1 MRQNYKRLL
10 AALVLMS
17 ATQTSSVV
25 QAEGIRLV
33 GPSGEVQSSP
43 SYAEDIERAL
53 PAPPANTQPSRFFG
67 PTGENQTLWSIA
79 SELRPSRGVTVQ
91 QTLLAIYRINPQAF
105 ENQNIH
111 ELIPGSRLR
120 VPSLEQVQSATTA
133 QAVAIMK
140 AHEAKLKQPK
150 PTNRA
155 TPAQRVTEQPKPQ
168 IKVEPKPAA
177 KPETV
182 AATEPKP
189 TPKTIPVIP
198 APPVTTSPQGEKQVS
213 ALKDKLQGS
222 QSELESLEA
231 KNHRLRL
238 MLSEVQSEVETLKS
252 ELNDEE
258 RIRSEVEKLLAEERQ
273 RLAEQQ
279 RMQPSTM
286 DKILS
291 NGWLV
296 GLAAL
301 IPGALIALLVVM
313 LLGRRSKAKEEDAAA
328 QEQKNVDPLAAPI
341 GLAAADEL
349 DEELTLDDELF
360 ADEDIN
366 TQSLQEEKSDLE
378 EDVFANLDD
387 EELDFNLEGDDDPFA
402 DIGDDGDLDV
412 GLDEFESSNNGIQV
426 NGEEKALG
434 LEEMERALDEVA
446 PELEVLDD
454 DESGFDLSD
463 DANEKSDSLSDDAF
477 AELLAADEPSEEL
490 PSDTVDQDML
500 DDLFAELG
508 NDDFDLDTDEP
519 ELKQPV
525 SDDDFSVGEASD
537 DDIDKLLAQ
546 YEQPASESEVREAD
560 ANEGPVLDEN
570 STELLDE
577 LIDFDEDDTDE
588 FDPLNELEAISGFEG
603 DDSIEELDA
612 DSTDLLDELI
622 DDVTSELDEETEADL
637 DPFDDLIREDES
649 PEQNKSEEEELLKSL
664 GFGESDADEKPSP
677 VVESEQTHE
686 DQDIES
692 GLDIDA
698 LLSESQ
704 PDTQQAVEDQPLTE
718 PEATSEPFSSDEFL
732 GDLED
737 LSPEND
743 PLMSELDDLFE
754 SDSEELLPTEQEKA
768 DFSAEL
774 DALFDSEDD
783 LPQQVEKTQA
793 EIEEASSLQQEATD
807 TDSTQEPSVESDAE
821 VQPHVEQEEDIPAF
835 TPTPNTI
842 ENEFGVPQE
851 EDWLLDEP
859 ELEPETES
867 TNDSEEEFNF
877 DELDLPEFS
886 EEDALAS
893 MAGEPALET
902 SESVESEQ
910 VEAGLPTESED
921 EFNFDELDLPEFSEE
936 DALASMADEPE
947 LETSESVKPE
957 QVEADLS
964 AESEE
969 EFNFDELD
977 LPEFSE
983 EDALVS
989 MAGEPALET
998 SESVKPEQVEADL
1011 PTESEE
1017 EFNFD
1022 ELDLPEFSEEDALA
1036 SMAGGPALETSESV
1050 EPEQVEADL
1059 PTESEDEFN
1068 FDELDLPEFSEE
1080 DALASMTDEPELETS
1095 ESVEPE
1101 QVEADLPTESEDEF
1115 NFDELDLPEF
1125 SEEDALAS
1133 MADEPELETSE
1144 SVEPEQVE
1152 ADLPAESEDEFNF
1165 DELDLPEFSEEDALA
1180 SMVDE
1185 PELETSESIELEQV
1199 EADLPTESE
1208 EEFNFDE
1215 LDLPEFSE
1223 EDALASME
1231 EEPELPSS
1239 ETADI
1244 EPISGEDEELSFD
1257 DQDLPEFNEEDVL
1270 ASMNEGASGS
1280 PKVEAET
1287 SRPAIQADNDHDALF
1302 EVFAQQN
1309 GFDTDPEVQPTATEG
1324 EPLSNLDD
1332 ESSMANLLAEDA
1344 NSEVFEG
1351 KLDSD
1356 TIASAGMDFETMLD
1370 VGDDWDGFKP
1380 AADNVSSTEEVPEDQ
1395 RDVWNSSD
1403 ALSQPEIAQENW
1415 AEQSDLDDFD
1425 PKKNQFMTIDEL
1437 MAQVDREG
1445 GEFEEEDLKL
1455 DVGLN
1460 EFPDVI
1466 GEIGDIDV
1474 DSNAE
1479 AAGKLDLA
1487 KIYLEMND
1495 SQGAIKLLE
1504 EAIVYGE
1511 DDIRREAKSL
1521 IDAINGR

>member
-222 QSELESLEA
+222 QSELESLEE

-313 LLGRRSKAKEEDAAA
+313 LLGRRSKAKGEEAAA
-328 QEQKNVDPLAAPI
+328 QEQQNVDPLAAPI

-463 DANEKSDSLSDDAF
+463 DVNEKSDSLSDDAF

-649 PEQNKSEEEELLKSL
+649 PELNKSEEEELLKSL
-664 GFGESDADEKPSP
+664 GFGEPDADEKPSS

-704 PDTQQAVEDQPLTE
+704 PDTQQAAKEQPLTE
-718 PEATSEPFSSDEFL
+718 PEAASEPFSSDEFL

-737 LSPEND
+737 LTPEND

-783 LPQQVEKTQA
+783 LPQQVEKTQT

-807 TDSTQEPSVESDAE
+807 TDSTQEPSVESGAE

-902 SESVESEQ
+902 SESVE
-910 VEAGLPTESED
+910 
-921 EFNFDELDLPEFSEE
+921 
-936 DALASMADEPE
+936 
-947 LETSESVKPE
+947 PE
-957 QVEADLS
+957 QI
-964 AESEE
+964 
-969 EFNFDELD
+969 
-977 LPEFSE
+977 
-983 EDALVS
+983 
-989 MAGEPALET
+989 
-998 SESVKPEQVEADL
+998 EADL
-1011 PTESEE
+1011 PAESEE

-1036 SMAGGPALETSESV
+1036 SMAGEPA
-1050 EPEQVEADL
+1050 
-1059 PTESEDEFN
+1059 
-1068 FDELDLPEFSEE
+1068 
-1080 DALASMTDEPELETS
+1080 
-1095 ESVEPE
+1095 
-1101 QVEADLPTESEDEF
+1101 
-1115 NFDELDLPEF
+1115 
-1125 SEEDALAS
+1125 
-1133 MADEPELETSE
+1133 LETSE

-1180 SMVDE
+1180 SMAGE
-1185 PELETSESIELEQV
+1185 PTLETSESVKPEQVEADLSAESEEEFNFDELDLPEFSEDDALASMAGEPALETSESVEPEQV

-1270 ASMNEGASGS
+1270 ASMNEGAPES

-1474 DSNAE
+1474 DNNAE

>member
-120 VPSLEQVQSATTA
+120 VPSLEQVQSATTE

-168 IKVEPKPAA
+168 IKVEPKPVAP
-177 KPETV
+177 KPETTV
-182 AATEPKP
+182 AAEPKP
-189 TPKTIPVIP
+189 VQKTIPVIP
-198 APPVTTSPQGEKQVS
+198 APPVNTSPQGEKQVS

-222 QSELESLEA
+222 QSELESLEE

-238 MLSEVQSEVETLKS
+238 MLSEVQSEVETLKN

-279 RMQPSTM
+279 RMQPRTV

-301 IPGALIALLVVM
+301 IPGALLALLVVM
-313 LLGRRSKAKEEDAAA
+313 LLGRRSKNKEEEPAA
-328 QEQKNVDPLAAPI
+328 QSPQETDPLAAPI
-341 GLAAADEL
+341 GLAATDEL

-366 TQSLQEEKSDLE
+366 TQATQEEKPDLE

-402 DIGDDGDLDV
+402 GIGDDGDLDV

-454 DESGFDLSD
+454 DEAGFDLSD
-463 DANEKSDSLSDDAF
+463 DTNEKADSLSDDAF

-525 SDDDFSVGEASD
+525 SDDDFSAGEASD

-546 YEQPASESEVREAD
+546 YEQPVTESTEVEGDASEDV
-560 ANEGPVLDEN
+560 VLDEN
-570 STELLDE
+570 STDLLDE
-577 LIDFDEDDTDE
+577 LIDFDEDETDDE
-588 FDPLNELEAISGFEG
+588 FDPLNELEALSGFEG

-612 DSTDLLDELI
+612 DSTDLLDEII
-622 DDVTSELDEETEADL
+622 DDVTPELDEETGTETEL

-649 PEQNKSEEEELLKSL
+649 PAQTKSEEEELLASL
-664 GFGESDADEKPSP
+664 GFGEPDGDEKPSSIA
-677 VVESEQTHE
+677 ESEPAHE
-686 DQDIES
+686 EPEIES

-698 LLSESQ
+698 LLSDSQ
-704 PDTQQAVEDQPLTE
+704 PDPQQTAPEQPLTE
-718 PEATSEPFSSDEFL
+718 PETDSEPFSSDEFL

-754 SDSEELLPTEQEKA
+754 SDSEELQPTEQEKA

-774 DALFDSEDD
+774 DALFDTEDD
-783 LPQQVEKTQA
+783 LTQQQVEEPQA
-793 EIEEASSLQQEATD
+793 EIEE
-807 TDSTQEPSVESDAE
+807 PSP
-821 VQPHVEQEEDIPAF
+821 QQEEDANSKSTQDASVEPDAKVPPQVETEEDAPAF
-835 TPTPNTI
+835 TPTPNTV

-859 ELEPETES
+859 ELESDTQPEQEQNSGNKSGPES
-867 TNDSEEEFNF
+867 SELASETDSATNAEEEFNFDELELPEFSEEDVLASMADEPAFDDPESIEPERSEVESATEAEEELNF

-893 MAGEPALET
+893 MAGEPAFDDPESIEPER
-902 SESVESEQ
+902 SEVES
-910 VEAGLPTESED
+910 ATEIEE
-921 EFNFDELDLPEFSEE
+921 EFNFDELELPEFGEE
-936 DALASMADEPE
+936 DALASMAGEPAFDDPESIEPE
-947 LETSESVKPE
+947 RSE
-957 QVEADLS
+957 
-964 AESEE
+964 AESATEAEE
-969 EFNFDELD
+969 EFDFDEL
-977 LPEFSE
+977 E
-983 EDALVS
+983 
-989 MAGEPALET
+989 
-998 SESVKPEQVEADL
+998 
-1011 PTESEE
+1011 
-1017 EFNFD
+1017 
-1022 ELDLPEFSEEDALA
+1022 LPEFSEEDALA
-1036 SMAGGPALETSESV
+1036 SMAGEPTLDDPESI
-1050 EPEQVEADL
+1050 EPERSEAEL
-1059 PTESEDEFN
+1059 ATEAEEEFD
-1068 FDELDLPEFSEE
+1068 FDELE
-1080 DALASMTDEPELETS
+1080 
-1095 ESVEPE
+1095 
-1101 QVEADLPTESEDEF
+1101 
-1115 NFDELDLPEF
+1115 LPEF

-1133 MADEPELETSE
+1133 MAGEPT
-1144 SVEPEQVE
+1144 
-1152 ADLPAESEDEFNF
+1152 
-1165 DELDLPEFSEEDALA
+1165 LDGP
-1180 SMVDE
+1180 
-1185 PELETSESIELEQV
+1185 ESIEPERS
-1199 EADLPTESE
+1199 EAESATEAE
-1208 EEFNFDE
+1208 EEFDFDE

-1270 ASMNEGASGS
+1270 ASMNESA
-1280 PKVEAET
+1280 PETPNVETET
-1287 SRPAIQADNDHDALF
+1287 SRPTLQADNDHDALF

-1309 GFDTDPEVQPTATEG
+1309 GFDTEPEVQPTATEG
-1324 EPLSNLDD
+1324 EPLSDLDD

-1344 NSEVFEG
+1344 SSEVFEG
-1351 KLDSD
+1351 QLDSD

-1380 AADNVSSTEEVPEDQ
+1380 AADSVSSTEDVPEDQ

-1437 MAQVDREG
+1437 MAQVDKEG

-1466 GEIGDIDV
+1466 GEIGDVDV

>member
-222 QSELESLEA
+222 QSELESLEE

-328 QEQKNVDPLAAPI
+328 QEQQNVDPLAAPI

-463 DANEKSDSLSDDAF
+463 DVNEKSDSLSDDAF

-649 PEQNKSEEEELLKSL
+649 PELNKSEEEELLKSL
-664 GFGESDADEKPSP
+664 GFGEPDADEKPSS

-704 PDTQQAVEDQPLTE
+704 PDTQQAAKEQPLTE
-718 PEATSEPFSSDEFL
+718 PEAASEPFSSDEFL

-743 PLMSELDDLFE
+743 PLMSKLDDLFE

-936 DALASMADEPE
+936 DALASMAGEPALETSESVESEQVEAGLPTESEDEFNFDELDLPEFSEEDALASMADEPE

-969 EFNFDELD
+969 
-977 LPEFSE
+977 
-983 EDALVS
+983 
-989 MAGEPALET
+989 
-998 SESVKPEQVEADL
+998 
-1011 PTESEE
+1011 
-1017 EFNFD
+1017 
-1022 ELDLPEFSEEDALA
+1022 
-1036 SMAGGPALETSESV
+1036 
-1050 EPEQVEADL
+1050 
-1059 PTESEDEFN
+1059 EFN

-1270 ASMNEGASGS
+1270 ASMNEGASES

-1332 ESSMANLLAEDA
+1332 ESSMASLLAEDA

-1474 DSNAE
+1474 DNNAE

>member
-168 IKVEPKPAA
+168 IKVEPKPAT

-182 AATEPKP
+182 AAKEPKP

-222 QSELESLEA
+222 QSELDSLEE

-328 QEQKNVDPLAAPI
+328 QEQQNVDPLAAPI

-463 DANEKSDSLSDDAF
+463 DTNEKSDSLSDDAF

-664 GFGESDADEKPSP
+664 GFGEPDADEKPSS

-704 PDTQQAVEDQPLTE
+704 PDTQQAAKEQPLTE
-718 PEATSEPFSSDEFL
+718 PEAASEPFSSDEFL

-783 LPQQVEKTQA
+783 LPQQVEKTQT

-807 TDSTQEPSVESDAE
+807 TDSTQEPSVESGAE

-902 SESVESEQ
+902 SESVEPEQIEADLPAESEEEFNFDELDLPEFSEEGALASMAGEPALETSESVKPDQ
-910 VEAGLPTESED
+910 VEADLPTESEK

-936 DALASMADEPE
+936 DALASMAGEPT

-983 EDALVS
+983 DDALAS

-998 SESVKPEQVEADL
+998 SESVEPEQVEADL

-1036 SMAGGPALETSESV
+1036 SMAGEPALETSESV

-1059 PTESEDEFN
+1059 P
-1068 FDELDLPEFSEE
+1068 
-1080 DALASMTDEPELETS
+1080 A
-1095 ESVEPE
+1095 
-1101 QVEADLPTESEDEF
+1101 
-1115 NFDELDLPEF
+1115 
-1125 SEEDALAS
+1125 
-1133 MADEPELETSE
+1133 
-1144 SVEPEQVE
+1144 
-1152 ADLPAESEDEFNF
+1152 
-1165 DELDLPEFSEEDALA
+1165 
-1180 SMVDE
+1180 
-1185 PELETSESIELEQV
+1185 
-1199 EADLPTESE
+1199 ESE

-1270 ASMNEGASGS
+1270 ASMNEGAPES

-1309 GFDTDPEVQPTATEG
+1309 GFDTDPKVQPTATEG

>member
-120 VPSLEQVQSATTA
+120 VPSLEQVQSATTE

-155 TPAQRVTEQPKPQ
+155 TPAQRVAEQPKPQ
-168 IKVEPKPAA
+168 IKVEPKPVAP
-177 KPETV
+177 KPETTV
-182 AATEPKP
+182 AAEPKP
-189 TPKTIPVIP
+189 VQKTIPIIP
-198 APPVTTSPQGEKQVS
+198 APPVNTSPQGEKQVS

-222 QSELESLEA
+222 QSELESLEE

-238 MLSEVQSEVETLKS
+238 MLSEVQSEVETLKN

-279 RMQPSTM
+279 RMQPSTI

-301 IPGALIALLVVM
+301 IPGALLALLVVM
-313 LLGRRSKAKEEDAAA
+313 LLGRRSKNKEEEPAA
-328 QEQKNVDPLAAPI
+328 QSPQETDPLAAPI
-341 GLAAADEL
+341 GLAATDEL

-366 TQSLQEEKSDLE
+366 TQATQEEKPDLE

-402 DIGDDGDLDV
+402 GIGDDGDLDV

-454 DESGFDLSD
+454 DEAGFDLSD
-463 DANEKSDSLSDDAF
+463 DTNEKADSLSDDAF

-490 PSDTVDQDML
+490 PSDTVEQDML

-525 SDDDFSVGEASD
+525 SDDDFSAGEASD

-546 YEQPASESEVREAD
+546 YEQPVTESTEVEGDASED
-560 ANEGPVLDEN
+560 AVLDEN
-570 STELLDE
+570 STDLLDE
-577 LIDFDEDDTDE
+577 LIDFDEDETDDE
-588 FDPLNELEAISGFEG
+588 FDPLNELEALSGFEG

-622 DDVTSELDEETEADL
+622 DDVTSELDEETGTETEL

-649 PEQNKSEEEELLKSL
+649 PAQTKSEEEELLASL
-664 GFGESDADEKPSP
+664 GFGEPDGDEKPSSIA
-677 VVESEQTHE
+677 ESEPAHE
-686 DQDIES
+686 EPEIES

-698 LLSESQ
+698 LLSDSQ
-704 PDTQQAVEDQPLTE
+704 PDPQQTAPEQPLTE
-718 PEATSEPFSSDEFL
+718 PETDSEPFSSDEFL

-754 SDSEELLPTEQEKA
+754 SDSEELQPTEQENA

-774 DALFDSEDD
+774 DALFDTEDD
-783 LPQQVEKTQA
+783 LAQQQVEEPQA
-793 EIEEASSLQQEATD
+793 EIEESSPQ
-807 TDSTQEPSVESDAE
+807 
-821 VQPHVEQEEDIPAF
+821 QEEDANSKSTQDASVEPDAKVPPQVETEEDAPAF
-835 TPTPNTI
+835 TPTPNTV

-859 ELEPETES
+859 ELESDTQQNSGNKSEPESSELASETDS
-867 TNDSEEEFNF
+867 ATNAEEEFNFDELELPEFSEEDVLASMADEPAFDDPESIEPERSEVESATEAEEELNF

-893 MAGEPALET
+893 MAGEPAFDYPESIEPER
-902 SESVESEQ
+902 SEAESAT
-910 VEAGLPTESED
+910 EAEE
-921 EFNFDELDLPEFSEE
+921 EFDFDELE
-936 DALASMADEPE
+936 
-947 LETSESVKPE
+947 
-957 QVEADLS
+957 
-964 AESEE
+964 
-969 EFNFDELD
+969 
-977 LPEFSE
+977 
-983 EDALVS
+983 
-989 MAGEPALET
+989 
-998 SESVKPEQVEADL
+998 
-1011 PTESEE
+1011 
-1017 EFNFD
+1017 
-1022 ELDLPEFSEEDALA
+1022 LPEFSEEDALA
-1036 SMAGGPALETSESV
+1036 SMAGEPTLD
-1050 EPEQVEADL
+1050 EPESIEPERSEAESA
-1059 PTESEDEFN
+1059 TEAEEEFD
-1068 FDELDLPEFSEE
+1068 FDELE
-1080 DALASMTDEPELETS
+1080 
-1095 ESVEPE
+1095 
-1101 QVEADLPTESEDEF
+1101 
-1115 NFDELDLPEF
+1115 LPEF

-1133 MADEPELETSE
+1133 MAGEPTFDDPESIEPESSE
-1144 SVEPEQVE
+1144 
-1152 ADLPAESEDEFNF
+1152 AESATEAEEEFDF
-1165 DELDLPEFSEEDALA
+1165 DELELPEFSEEDALA
-1180 SMVDE
+1180 SMAGEPTLDE
-1185 PELETSESIELEQV
+1185 PESIEPERS
-1199 EADLPTESE
+1199 EAESATEAE
-1208 EEFNFDE
+1208 EEFDSDE
-1215 LDLPEFSE
+1215 LELPEFSE

-1244 EPISGEDEELSFD
+1244 EPIYGEDEELSFD

-1270 ASMNEGASGS
+1270 ASMNENA
-1280 PKVEAET
+1280 PETPNVEAET
-1287 SRPAIQADNDHDALF
+1287 SRPTLQADNDHDALF

-1309 GFDTDPEVQPTATEG
+1309 GFDTEPKVQPTATEG
-1324 EPLSNLDD
+1324 EPLSDLDD

-1344 NSEVFEG
+1344 SSEVFEG
-1351 KLDSD
+1351 QLDSD

-1380 AADNVSSTEEVPEDQ
+1380 AADSVSSTEDVPEDQ

-1437 MAQVDREG
+1437 MAQVDKEG

-1466 GEIGDIDV
+1466 GEIGDVDV

>member
-120 VPSLEQVQSATTA
+120 VPSLEQVQSATTE

-168 IKVEPKPAA
+168 IKVEPKPVAP
-177 KPETV
+177 KPETTV
-182 AATEPKP
+182 AAEPKP
-189 TPKTIPVIP
+189 VQKTIPVIP
-198 APPVTTSPQGEKQVS
+198 APPVNTSPQGEKQVS

-222 QSELESLEA
+222 QSELESLEE

-238 MLSEVQSEVETLKS
+238 MLSEVQSEVETLKN

-279 RMQPSTM
+279 RMQPSTI

-301 IPGALIALLVVM
+301 IPGALLALLVVM
-313 LLGRRSKAKEEDAAA
+313 LLGRRSKNKEEEPAA
-328 QEQKNVDPLAAPI
+328 QSPQETDPLAAPI
-341 GLAAADEL
+341 GLAATDEL

-366 TQSLQEEKSDLE
+366 TQATQEEKPDLE

-402 DIGDDGDLDV
+402 GIGDDGDLDV

-454 DESGFDLSD
+454 DEAGFDLSD
-463 DANEKSDSLSDDAF
+463 DTNEKADSLSDDAF

-508 NDDFDLDTDEP
+508 NDDLDLDTDEP

-525 SDDDFSVGEASD
+525 SDDDFSAGEASD

-546 YEQPASESEVREAD
+546 YEQPVTEPTEVEGDASED
-560 ANEGPVLDEN
+560 AVLDEN
-570 STELLDE
+570 STDLLDE
-577 LIDFDEDDTDE
+577 LIDFDEDETDDE
-588 FDPLNELEAISGFEG
+588 FDPLNELEALSGFEG

-622 DDVTSELDEETEADL
+622 DDVTSELDEETETETEL

-649 PEQNKSEEEELLKSL
+649 PAQNKSEEEELLASL
-664 GFGESDADEKPSP
+664 GFGEPDGDEKPSSIA
-677 VVESEQTHE
+677 ESEPAHE
-686 DQDIES
+686 EPEIES

-698 LLSESQ
+698 LLSDSQ
-704 PDTQQAVEDQPLTE
+704 PDPQQTAPEQPLTE
-718 PEATSEPFSSDEFL
+718 PETASEPFSSDEFL

-754 SDSEELLPTEQEKA
+754 SDSEELQPTEQEKA

-774 DALFDSEDD
+774 DALFDTEDD
-783 LPQQVEKTQA
+783 LTQQQVEEPQA
-793 EIEEASSLQQEATD
+793 EIEESSPQ
-807 TDSTQEPSVESDAE
+807 
-821 VQPHVEQEEDIPAF
+821 QEEDANSKSTQDASVEPDAKVPPQVDTEEDAPAF
-835 TPTPNTI
+835 TPTPNTV

-859 ELEPETES
+859 ELESETQPEQEQNSGNKSEPES
-867 TNDSEEEFNF
+867 SELASETDSATNAEEEFDFDELELPEFSEEDALASMVDEPAFDEPEPVEPERSEADSATEAEDEFNF

-893 MAGEPALET
+893 MAGEPAFDDPESIEPER
-902 SESVESEQ
+902 SEAESAT
-910 VEAGLPTESED
+910 EAED

-936 DALASMADEPE
+936 DALASMAGEPTLDEPE
-947 LETSESVKPE
+947 SIEPERSE
-957 QVEADLS
+957 VES
-964 AESEE
+964 ATEAEE
-969 EFNFDELD
+969 EFD
-977 LPEFSE
+977 
-983 EDALVS
+983 
-989 MAGEPALET
+989 
-998 SESVKPEQVEADL
+998 
-1011 PTESEE
+1011 
-1017 EFNFD
+1017 FD

-1036 SMAGGPALETSESV
+1036 SMAGEPTLD
-1050 EPEQVEADL
+1050 EPEFIEPERSEAESA
-1059 PTESEDEFN
+1059 TEAEEFD
-1068 FDELDLPEFSEE
+1068 FDELE
-1080 DALASMTDEPELETS
+1080 
-1095 ESVEPE
+1095 
-1101 QVEADLPTESEDEF
+1101 
-1115 NFDELDLPEF
+1115 
-1125 SEEDALAS
+1125 
-1133 MADEPELETSE
+1133 
-1144 SVEPEQVE
+1144 
-1152 ADLPAESEDEFNF
+1152 
-1165 DELDLPEFSEEDALA
+1165 
-1180 SMVDE
+1180 
-1185 PELETSESIELEQV
+1185 
-1199 EADLPTESE
+1199 
-1208 EEFNFDE
+1208 
-1215 LDLPEFSE
+1215 LPEFSE

-1239 ETADI
+1239 ETVDI
-1244 EPISGEDEELSFD
+1244 EPISGEGEELSFD

-1270 ASMNEGASGS
+1270 ASMNESA
-1280 PKVEAET
+1280 PETPNVEAET
-1287 SRPAIQADNDHDALF
+1287 SRPSLQADNDHDALF

-1309 GFDTDPEVQPTATEG
+1309 GFDTEPEVQLTATEG
-1324 EPLSNLDD
+1324 EPLSDLDD

-1344 NSEVFEG
+1344 SSEVFEG
-1351 KLDSD
+1351 QLDSD

-1380 AADNVSSTEEVPEDQ
+1380 AADSVSSADEVPEDQ

-1415 AEQSDLDDFD
+1415 AEQSNLDDFD

-1437 MAQVDREG
+1437 MAQVDKEG

-1466 GEIGDIDV
+1466 GEIGDVDV

>member
-168 IKVEPKPAA
+168 IKVEPKPAT

-182 AATEPKP
+182 AAKEPKP

-222 QSELESLEA
+222 QSELESLEE

-313 LLGRRSKAKEEDAAA
+313 LLGRRSKAKEEEAAA
-328 QEQKNVDPLAAPI
+328 QEQQNVDPLAAPI
-341 GLAAADEL
+341 GLAVADEL

-718 PEATSEPFSSDEFL
+718 PEAASEPFSSDEFL

-783 LPQQVEKTQA
+783 LPQQVEKTQT

-902 SESVESEQ
+902 SESVEPEQIEADLPAESEEEFNFDELDLPEFSEEDALASMAGEPALETPESVEPEQ
-910 VEAGLPTESED
+910 VEADLPAESED

-936 DALASMADEPE
+936 DALASMAGEPT
-947 LETSESVKPE
+947 LETSESVE
-957 QVEADLS
+957 
-964 AESEE
+964 
-969 EFNFDELD
+969 
-977 LPEFSE
+977 
-983 EDALVS
+983 
-989 MAGEPALET
+989 
-998 SESVKPEQVEADL
+998 PEQVEADL

-1036 SMAGGPALETSESV
+1036 SMAGEPA
-1050 EPEQVEADL
+1050 
-1059 PTESEDEFN
+1059 
-1068 FDELDLPEFSEE
+1068 
-1080 DALASMTDEPELETS
+1080 LETS

-1280 PKVEAET
+1280 HKVEAET

>member
-177 KPETV
+177 KRETV

-222 QSELESLEA
+222 QSELESLEE

-328 QEQKNVDPLAAPI
+328 QEQQNVDPLAAPI

-463 DANEKSDSLSDDAF
+463 DTNEKSDSLSDDAF

-525 SDDDFSVGEASD
+525 SDGDFSVGEASD

-664 GFGESDADEKPSP
+664 GFGESDADEKPSS

-704 PDTQQAVEDQPLTE
+704 PDAAKDQPLTE
-718 PEATSEPFSSDEFL
+718 PEAASEPFSSDEFL

-783 LPQQVEKTQA
+783 LPQQVEKTQT

-807 TDSTQEPSVESDAE
+807 TDSTQEPYVESDAE

-867 TNDSEEEFNF
+867 TNDSEDELNF

-893 MAGEPALET
+893 MADEPESET

-947 LETSESVKPE
+947 LET
-957 QVEADLS
+957 
-964 AESEE
+964 
-969 EFNFDELD
+969 F
-977 LPEFSE
+977 
-983 EDALVS
+983 
-989 MAGEPALET
+989 
-998 SESVKPEQVEADL
+998 ESVKPEQVEADL

-1036 SMAGGPALETSESV
+1036 SMT
-1050 EPEQVEADL
+1050 
-1059 PTESEDEFN
+1059 
-1068 FDELDLPEFSEE
+1068 
-1080 DALASMTDEPELETS
+1080 
-1095 ESVEPE
+1095 
-1101 QVEADLPTESEDEF
+1101 
-1115 NFDELDLPEF
+1115 
-1125 SEEDALAS
+1125 
-1133 MADEPELETSE
+1133 DEPELETSE

-1180 SMVDE
+1180 SMADE
-1185 PELETSESIELEQV
+1185 PELETSESVKPEQV

-1270 ASMNEGASGS
+1270 ASMNEGASES

-1344 NSEVFEG
+1344 SSEVFEG

>member
-120 VPSLEQVQSATTA
+120 VPSLEQVQSATTE

-168 IKVEPKPAA
+168 IKVEPKPVAP
-177 KPETV
+177 KPETTV
-182 AATEPKP
+182 AAEPKP
-189 TPKTIPVIP
+189 VQKTIPVIP
-198 APPVTTSPQGEKQVS
+198 APPVNTSPQGEKQVS

-222 QSELESLEA
+222 QSELESLEE

-238 MLSEVQSEVETLKS
+238 MLSEVQSEVETLKN

-279 RMQPSTM
+279 RMQPSTV

-301 IPGALIALLVVM
+301 IPGALLALLVVM
-313 LLGRRSKAKEEDAAA
+313 LLGRRSKNKEEEPAA
-328 QEQKNVDPLAAPI
+328 QSPQETDPLAAPI
-341 GLAAADEL
+341 GLAATDEL

-366 TQSLQEEKSDLE
+366 TQATQEEKPDLE

-402 DIGDDGDLDV
+402 GIGDDGDLDV
-412 GLDEFESSNNGIQV
+412 GLDELESSNNGIQV

-454 DESGFDLSD
+454 DEAGFDLSD
-463 DANEKSDSLSDDAF
+463 DTNEKADSLSDDAF

-525 SDDDFSVGEASD
+525 SDDDFSAGEASD

-546 YEQPASESEVREAD
+546 YEQPVTESTEVEGDASED
-560 ANEGPVLDEN
+560 AVLDEN
-570 STELLDE
+570 STDLLDE
-577 LIDFDEDDTDE
+577 LIDFDEDETDDE
-588 FDPLNELEAISGFEG
+588 FDPLNELEALSGFEG

-612 DSTDLLDELI
+612 DSTDLLDEII
-622 DDVTSELDEETEADL
+622 DDVTPELDEETGTETEL

-649 PEQNKSEEEELLKSL
+649 PAQTKSEEEELLASL
-664 GFGESDADEKPSP
+664 GFGEPDGDEKPSSIA
-677 VVESEQTHE
+677 ESEPAHE
-686 DQDIES
+686 EPEIES

-698 LLSESQ
+698 LLSDSQ
-704 PDTQQAVEDQPLTE
+704 PDPQQTAPEQPLTE
-718 PEATSEPFSSDEFL
+718 PETDSEPFSSDEFL

-754 SDSEELLPTEQEKA
+754 SDSEELQPTEQEKA

-774 DALFDSEDD
+774 DALFDTEGD
-783 LPQQVEKTQA
+783 LAQQQVEELQA
-793 EIEEASSLQQEATD
+793 EIEESSPQ
-807 TDSTQEPSVESDAE
+807 
-821 VQPHVEQEEDIPAF
+821 QEEDANSKSTQDASVEPDAKVPLQVETEEDAPAF
-835 TPTPNTI
+835 TPTPNTV

-859 ELEPETES
+859 ELESETQPEQEQNSGNKSEPESSELASETES
-867 TNDSEEEFNF
+867 ATYAEEEFDFDELDLPEFSEEDALASMADEPAFDDPESIEPERSEVESSTEAEEELNF

-893 MAGEPALET
+893 MAGEPALDDPESIEPER
-902 SESVESEQ
+902 SEAESAT
-910 VEAGLPTESED
+910 EAEE
-921 EFNFDELDLPEFSEE
+921 EFDFDELE
-936 DALASMADEPE
+936 
-947 LETSESVKPE
+947 
-957 QVEADLS
+957 
-964 AESEE
+964 
-969 EFNFDELD
+969 
-977 LPEFSE
+977 
-983 EDALVS
+983 
-989 MAGEPALET
+989 
-998 SESVKPEQVEADL
+998 
-1011 PTESEE
+1011 
-1017 EFNFD
+1017 
-1022 ELDLPEFSEEDALA
+1022 LPEFSEEDALA
-1036 SMAGGPALETSESV
+1036 SMAGEPTLD
-1050 EPEQVEADL
+1050 EPESIEPERSEADSA
-1059 PTESEDEFN
+1059 TEAEEEFD
-1068 FDELDLPEFSEE
+1068 FDELE
-1080 DALASMTDEPELETS
+1080 
-1095 ESVEPE
+1095 
-1101 QVEADLPTESEDEF
+1101 
-1115 NFDELDLPEF
+1115 LPEF

-1133 MADEPELETSE
+1133 MAGEPTFDDPESIEPES
-1144 SVEPEQVE
+1144 SE
-1152 ADLPAESEDEFNF
+1152 ADSATEAEEEFDF
-1165 DELDLPEFSEEDALA
+1165 DELELPEFGEEDALA
-1180 SMVDE
+1180 SMADE
-1185 PELETSESIELEQV
+1185 SALDESESIEPESS
-1199 EADLPTESE
+1199 EADSATEAE
-1208 EEFNFDE
+1208 EEFDFDE
-1215 LDLPEFSE
+1215 LELPEFSE

-1257 DQDLPEFNEEDVL
+1257 DQDLPEFNEEGVL
-1270 ASMNEGASGS
+1270 ASMNESA
-1280 PKVEAET
+1280 PETPNVEAET
-1287 SRPAIQADNDHDALF
+1287 SRPTLQADNDHDALF

-1309 GFDTDPEVQPTATEG
+1309 GFDTEPEVQPTATEG
-1324 EPLSNLDD
+1324 EPLSDLDD

-1344 NSEVFEG
+1344 SSEVFEG
-1351 KLDSD
+1351 QLDSD

-1380 AADNVSSTEEVPEDQ
+1380 AADSVSSADEVPEDQ

-1437 MAQVDREG
+1437 MAQVDKEG

-1466 GEIGDIDV
+1466 GEIGDVDV

>member
-120 VPSLEQVQSATTA
+120 VPSLEQVQSATTE

-168 IKVEPKPAA
+168 IKVEPKTVAP
-177 KPETV
+177 KPETTV
-182 AATEPKP
+182 AAEPKP
-189 TPKTIPVIP
+189 VQKTIPVIP
-198 APPVTTSPQGEKQVS
+198 APAVNTSPQGEKQVS

-222 QSELESLEA
+222 QSELESLEE

-238 MLSEVQSEVETLKS
+238 MLSEVQSEVETLKN

-279 RMQPSTM
+279 RMQPSTI

-301 IPGALIALLVVM
+301 IPGALLALLVVM
-313 LLGRRSKAKEEDAAA
+313 LLGRRSKNKEEEPAA
-328 QEQKNVDPLAAPI
+328 QSPQETDPLAAPI
-341 GLAAADEL
+341 GLAATDEL

-366 TQSLQEEKSDLE
+366 TQATQEEKPDLE

-402 DIGDDGDLDV
+402 GIGDDGDLDV

-454 DESGFDLSD
+454 DEAGFDLSD
-463 DANEKSDSLSDDAF
+463 DTNEKADSLSDDAF

-525 SDDDFSVGEASD
+525 SDDDFSAGEASD

-546 YEQPASESEVREAD
+546 YEQPVTESTEVEGDASED
-560 ANEGPVLDEN
+560 AVLDEN
-570 STELLDE
+570 STDLLDE
-577 LIDFDEDDTDE
+577 LIDFDEDETDDE
-588 FDPLNELEAISGFEG
+588 FDPLNELEALSGFEG

-622 DDVTSELDEETEADL
+622 DDVTSELDEETETETEL

-649 PEQNKSEEEELLKSL
+649 PAQNKSEEEELLASL
-664 GFGESDADEKPSP
+664 GFGEPDGDEKPSSIA
-677 VVESEQTHE
+677 ESEPAHE
-686 DQDIES
+686 ESEIES

-698 LLSESQ
+698 LLSDSQ
-704 PDTQQAVEDQPLTE
+704 PDPQQTAPEQPLTE
-718 PEATSEPFSSDEFL
+718 PETASEPFSSDEFL

-754 SDSEELLPTEQEKA
+754 SDSEELQPTEQEKA

-774 DALFDSEDD
+774 DALFDTEDD
-783 LPQQVEKTQA
+783 LAQQQVEEPQA
-793 EIEEASSLQQEATD
+793 EIEESSPQ
-807 TDSTQEPSVESDAE
+807 
-821 VQPHVEQEEDIPAF
+821 QEEDANSKSTQDASVEPDAKVPPQAETEEDAPAF
-835 TPTPNTI
+835 TPTPNTV

-859 ELEPETES
+859 ELESETQPEQEQNSGNKSEPES
-867 TNDSEEEFNF
+867 SELASETDSATNAEEELNF

-893 MAGEPALET
+893 MADEPAFDDPESIEPES
-902 SESVESEQ
+902 SEVESATE
-910 VEAGLPTESED
+910 VEE

-936 DALASMADEPE
+936 DALASMADEPAFGE
-947 LETSESVKPE
+947 PESVEPE
-957 QVEADLS
+957 RSE
-964 AESEE
+964 AESATEAEE
-969 EFNFDELD
+969 EFDFDEL
-977 LPEFSE
+977 E
-983 EDALVS
+983 
-989 MAGEPALET
+989 
-998 SESVKPEQVEADL
+998 
-1011 PTESEE
+1011 
-1017 EFNFD
+1017 
-1022 ELDLPEFSEEDALA
+1022 LPEFSEEDALA
-1036 SMAGGPALETSESV
+1036 SMAGEPTFDDPESI
-1050 EPEQVEADL
+1050 EPESSEADSA
-1059 PTESEDEFN
+1059 TEAEEEFD
-1068 FDELDLPEFSEE
+1068 FDELELPEFG
-1080 DALASMTDEPELETS
+1080 
-1095 ESVEPE
+1095 
-1101 QVEADLPTESEDEF
+1101 
-1115 NFDELDLPEF
+1115 
-1125 SEEDALAS
+1125 EEDALAS
-1133 MADEPELETSE
+1133 MADESAL
-1144 SVEPEQVE
+1144 
-1152 ADLPAESEDEFNF
+1152 DE
-1165 DELDLPEFSEEDALA
+1165 
-1180 SMVDE
+1180 
-1185 PELETSESIELEQV
+1185 SESIEPERS
-1199 EADLPTESE
+1199 EAESATEAE
-1208 EEFNFDE
+1208 EEFDFDE
-1215 LDLPEFSE
+1215 LELPEFSE

-1270 ASMNEGASGS
+1270 ASMNESA
-1280 PKVEAET
+1280 PETPNVEAET
-1287 SRPAIQADNDHDALF
+1287 SRPTLQADNDHDALF

-1309 GFDTDPEVQPTATEG
+1309 GFDTEPEVQPTATEG
-1324 EPLSNLDD
+1324 EPLSDLDD

-1344 NSEVFEG
+1344 SSEVFEG
-1351 KLDSD
+1351 QLDSD

-1380 AADNVSSTEEVPEDQ
+1380 AADSVSSADEVPEDQ

-1437 MAQVDREG
+1437 MAQVDKEG

-1466 GEIGDIDV
+1466 GEIGDVDV